1 MPALPELVIPLVL
14 LAALIGLI
22 AIKTAWTHTLGAVL
36 EAIGRALPGSILG
49 ISIGTSVL
57 GLNRTIEDNL
67 GRYILNIES
76 TLGKW
81 WQSMENLYRWTYDIM
96 TDFTSDVTAATNSL
110 VYGTI
115 PHAIKGG
122 TAALKG
128 GIAGLSNRML
138 VLERTLEGRLTHR
151 TRALEAEIAHDFG
164 LAWRGI
170 DAVPQ
175 KIRGAIAHVLDVA
188 AGAIA
193 AGERTTR
200 GWVNRHYGALLRL
213 VGVGAFAGAVA
224 SVLTRI
230 FPYWR
235 WTNVR
240 KVARSICRF
249 PTGLLDALLLDALEA
264 AVVLNICEAVKVFT
278 RTADAFEPELA
289 AIVSVTG
296 AALSCAGN
304 DGPAALAG
312 PWVSLPGST
321 AAASLP
327 GV

>member
-81 WQSMENLYRWTYDIM
+81 WQSMENLY
-96 TDFTSDVTAATNSL
+96 
-110 VYGTI
+110 
-115 PHAIKGG
+115 
-122 TAALKG
+122 
-128 GIAGLSNRML
+128 
-138 VLERTLEGRLTHR
+138 
-151 TRALEAEIAHDFG
+151 
-164 LAWRGI
+164 
-170 DAVPQ
+170 
-175 KIRGAIAHVLDVA
+175 VLDVV

-235 WTNVR
+235 CTNVR

>member
-1 MPALPELVIPLVL
+1 MPALPDLVIPLVL

-175 KIRGAIAHVLDVA
+175 KIRGAVAHVLDVV

-230 FPYWR
+230 FPYWQCS
-235 WTNVR
+235 NVKSFNKKLCR
-240 KVARSICRF
+240 SPLGSLDWLFGLALGASMLVDPKEVIRVAEEVEGI
-249 PTGLLDALLLDALEA
+249 LDAGIREMAGISDLSFAEA
-264 AVVLNICEAVKVFT
+264 EADV
-278 RTADAFEPELA
+278 LA
-289 AIVSVTG
+289 A
-296 AALSCAGN
+296 ALRYLG
-304 DGPAALAG
+304 L
-312 PWVSLPGST
+312 
-321 AAASLP
+321 
-327 GV
+327 